1 MRQILSAAVVLLAS
15 AGSAGAQRPLPQPAY
30 VIGAAEAL
38 TAPVVGYTLRVREAD
53 LSRFDVELR
62 IRGASDTIRLAMA
75 AHPEYDDRFWRYVD
89 GVRAEVP
96 NGAAVVAR
104 EDSALWRVVAP
115 GGEVVVRYAIRLPA
129 AEAGQRASWRPFLA
143 PTGGLVGG
151 PHAFMYVLGGTR
163 APAHVTLDLPA
174 GWQAATG
181 LEPTSDPHTFHAPN
195 ADVLIDSPVLV
206 GRLRSW
212 RFAVDGVPHRVAYW
226 PLPDAAPFDTTAFV
240 GGIERLARQTIALFG
255 RAPYREYTFL
265 FQDGAYGGLE
275 HVNSVTLGAPSTSLA
290 RDPASH
296 LEETAH
302 EFVHTWN
309 LVRIRPA
316 ERGGLDYRTNGRS
329 RGLWF
334 SEGLTIFYADLLRRR
349 ASLPTE
355 DSTRVKHLESLLGQ
369 YLANDGNVDIAP
381 ERASFAEYGGT
392 PGSLGDYDPSV
403 HTQGEVLGTML
414 DLVVRDATAGRRSM
428 DDVMRVML
436 ARFSGER
443 GFIGRDVEAAIAEVC
458 GCGVRAFFD
467 AHVRGASRLDFDRYL
482 RLAGMRALV
491 TRKPALARDG
501 TPRVDLRFHG
511 WEPAGERGVRVIV
524 TSPRSAWARA
534 GLHTGDRLVSMNGAP
549 VNTWREMRQVL
560 APLRVGDTVRVEVER
575 PTGRWSTTVRAAG
588 FDVPSVRIEMLRDA
602 TPQQRALR
610 ERWMAGR

>member
-1 MRQILSAAVVLLAS
+1 
-15 AGSAGAQRPLPQPAY
+15 
-30 VIGAAEAL
+30 
-38 TAPVVGYTLRVREAD
+38 
-53 LSRFDVELR
+53 
-62 IRGASDTIRLAMA
+62 
-75 AHPEYDDRFWRYVD
+75 
-89 GVRAEVP
+89 
-96 NGAAVVAR
+96 
-104 EDSALWRVVAP
+104 
-115 GGEVVVRYAIRLPA
+115 
-129 AEAGQRASWRPFLA
+129 
-143 PTGGLVGG
+143 
-151 PHAFMYVLGGTR
+151 
-163 APAHVTLDLPA
+163 
-174 GWQAATG
+174 
-181 LEPTSDPHTFHAPN
+181 
-195 ADVLIDSPVLV
+195 
-206 GRLRSW
+206 
-212 RFAVDGVPHRVAYW
+212 
-226 PLPDAAPFDTTAFV
+226 
-240 GGIERLARQTIALFG
+240 
-255 RAPYREYTFL
+255 
-265 FQDGAYGGLE
+265 
-275 HVNSVTLGAPSTSLA
+275 
-290 RDPASH
+290 
-296 LEETAH
+296 
-302 EFVHTWN
+302 VHTWN

-355 DSTRVKHLESLLGQ
+355 GSTRVAHLESLLGR
-369 YLANDGNVDIAP
+369 YLANDGNVDVAP

-443 GFIGRDVEAAIAEVC
+443 GFTGRDVEAAIAEVC
-458 GCGVRAFFD
+458 GCAVRPFFD

-491 TRKPALARDG
+491 TWKPALARDG

-511 WEPAGERGVRVIV
+511 WEPAGERGVRAIV

-534 GLHTGDRLVSMNGAP
+534 GLHTGDRLLSMNGAP

-560 APLRVGDTVRVEVER
+560 APLKVGDTVRVEVER
-575 PTGRWSTTVRAAG
+575 PSGRWSTTVRAAG
-588 FDVPSVRIEMLRDA
+588 FDEPSVRIEMLPDA
-602 TPQQRALR
+602 TPPQRALR